1 MPQSSRPLAVLI
13 VTDVDADEASAA
25 HALSQGLADAGHFV
39 LGVRT
44 GDLTLPEAVAHLRPD
59 VIVISADSGARDVLE
74 HIVMATRDAPRPI
87 AMFTGD
93 RDRDT
98 LRSAL
103 SAGVSAYVVDG
114 LAPGRVQAVVDVAV
128 ERFAVEQNLRA
139 ELSVTK
145 AELADR
151 KLIDRAKRLLMKK
164 KGMSEDEAH
173 KFIQTAAMQ
182 KGLKAREVAERL
194 IDFESLLG

>member
-59 VIVISADSGARDVLE
+59 VIVVSADSGARDVLE

-98 LRSAL
+98 LRTAL

-114 LAPGRVQAVVDVAV
+114 LAAGR
-128 ERFAVEQNLRA
+128 EQNLRA
-139 ELSVTK
+139 ELTVTK